1 MTSGTSAYT
10 FTSSLTLGS
19 TGAAVTALQN
29 ILIAQNDLVMPAGVA
44 EGYFGALTQTALAK
58 FQAANN
64 ISPAAGY
71 FGPKTMAF
79 VNAMGGGVS
88 VSPVTG
94 GTGTVTP
101 AGSSVSCSC
110 SDITD
115 EIVPWLSPSATALLA
130 QYVFTGS
137 GQVNGVVLQ
146 RTGVSSDNTLKMCTC
161 TGATRLTDAAS
172 VANGVISFNYP
183 NGLFTVNGSMT
194 VSVRA
199 DIATGQG
206 GETVGVSLTSL
217 TLSGATAQVNVNVSG
232 STQSIANNASA
243 AGVTIPVTNNVPS
256 SSVNAGTVNY
266 NVWSVP
272 VTVSTRS
279 VYLDALT
286 LKYIGSAPSSAFQN
300 LSLFVDGSKVGTGS
314 INNNDF
320 VVFDLSASPYTLT
333 TGSHTFEVHADVV
346 GGAGYTG
353 SFTLQ
358 NQADIMLA
366 DSQLNGV
373 YVAVTNPEPYYILT
387 EC

>member
-1 MTSGTSAYT
+1 MPAMTSGTSAYT

-88 VSPVTG
+88 VITSHNWR
-94 GTGTVTP
+94 TGTVTP
-101 AGSSVSCSC
+101 AGSVSVALAATSPMNG
-110 SDITD
+110 T
-115 EIVPWLSPSATALLA
+115 VVSPSATALLA

-146 RTGVSSDNTLKMCTC
+146 RTGVSSDNTLNNVYLYN
-161 TGATRLTDAAS
+161 GATRLTDAAS
-172 VANGVISFNYP
+172 VANGVISFNSP

-320 VVFDLSASPYTLT
+320 VVFDLSASPFTLT

-346 GGAGYTG
+346 GGAGYTDHLHFRIRQT
-353 SFTLQ
+353 SCL
-358 NQADIMLA
+358 L
-366 DSQLNGV
+366 
-373 YVAVTNPEPYYILT
+373 ILS
-387 EC
+387 